1 MTGLIH
7 ISGNDTGKKYS
18 ISDALRSLPQGS
30 SLKNLNSKFVQANWS
45 RSLLYE
51 VDILKFLWFK
61 EVRAWSKSDFH
72 DWERIKDL
80 STE

>member
-1 MTGLIH
+1 MKD
-7 ISGNDTGKKYS
+7 S
-18 ISDALRSLPQGS
+18 
-30 SLKNLNSKFVQANWS
+30 NSKFVQANWS

-51 VDILKFLWFK
+51 VDILKFLRFK

-80 STE
+80 STEW